1 MLEILYQDEWLVAV
15 NKPSGWL
22 VHRSWL
28 DRDEKVVVMQTVR
41 DQIGQH
47 VFTAHRLDRPTSGV
61 LLMGLSS
68 EAGRLLAQQFEQ
80 HQIQKRYH
88 AIVRGWLM
96 EEAVLDYPL
105 VEELDKIADKF
116 AREDKGPQPAVT
128 HYRGLATVEM
138 PVATGRYPTTRYG
151 LVELEPKTG
160 RKHQLRRH
168 LAHLRHPIIG
178 DSKHGDLRQNR
189 SGAEHFGLQRL
200 MLHASQL
207 SLTHPFTGEP
217 LTIHAGLVV
226 AEEAEAILTAQG
238 HKATVFEDPE
248 LSDWLPYQDKYVL
261 VVTSTTG
268 QGDLPDSIV
277 PLFQGIKD
285 TLGFQPNLRYGVIA
299 LGDSSYVNFCNG
311 GKQFDTLL
319 QEQSAQRV
327 GEMLLIDASEN
338 PEPETESNPWVEH
351 WGTLLS

>member
-151 LVELEPKTG
+151 LVELEPK
-160 RKHQLRRH
+160 L
-168 LAHLRHPIIG
+168 
-178 DSKHGDLRQNR
+178 D
-189 SGAEHFGLQRL
+189 
-200 MLHASQL
+200 AST
-207 SLTHPFTGEP
+207 SF
-217 LTIHAGLVV
+217 V
-226 AEEAEAILTAQG
+226 AILPICGTRLLATANMVIY
-238 HKATVFEDPE
+238 ARIAAV
-248 LSDWLPYQDKYVL
+248 LSILAF
-261 VVTSTTG
+261 SG
-268 QGDLPDSIV
+268 
-277 PLFQGIKD
+277 
-285 TLGFQPNLRYGVIA
+285 
-299 LGDSSYVNFCNG
+299 
-311 GKQFDTLL
+311 
-319 QEQSAQRV
+319 
-327 GEMLLIDASEN
+327 
-338 PEPETESNPWVEH
+338 
-351 WGTLLS
+351 

>member
-151 LVELEPKTG
+151 LVELEPKT
-160 RKHQLRRH
+160 
-168 LAHLRHPIIG
+168 
-178 DSKHGDLRQNR
+178 D
-189 SGAEHFGLQRL
+189 
-200 MLHASQL
+200 AST
-207 SLTHPFTGEP
+207 SF
-217 LTIHAGLVV
+217 V
-226 AEEAEAILTAQG
+226 AILPICGTRLLATANMVIY
-238 HKATVFEDPE
+238 ARIAAV
-248 LSDWLPYQDKYVL
+248 LSILAF
-261 VVTSTTG
+261 SG
-268 QGDLPDSIV
+268 
-277 PLFQGIKD
+277 
-285 TLGFQPNLRYGVIA
+285 
-299 LGDSSYVNFCNG
+299 
-311 GKQFDTLL
+311 
-319 QEQSAQRV
+319 
-327 GEMLLIDASEN
+327 
-338 PEPETESNPWVEH
+338 
-351 WGTLLS
+351 

>member
-47 VFTAHRLDRPTSGV
+47 VLLLIVWTDQLLV

-151 LVELEPKTG
+151 PVELEPKTG

-207 SLTHPFTGEP
+207 SLTHPLLASRWLFTRERTTPDAGII
-217 LTIHAGLVV
+217 TI
-226 AEEAEAILTAQG
+226 
-238 HKATVFEDPE
+238 
-248 LSDWLPYQDKYVL
+248 WLA
-261 VVTSTTG
+261 
-268 QGDLPDSIV
+268 
-277 PLFQGIKD
+277 
-285 TLGFQPNLRYGVIA
+285 R
-299 LGDSSYVNFCNG
+299 
-311 GKQFDTLL
+311 
-319 QEQSAQRV
+319 SA
-327 GEMLLIDASEN
+327 S
-338 PEPETESNPWVEH
+338 
-351 WGTLLS
+351 